1 MSFDSL
7 GLRAELLRA
16 VHEQEYTT
24 PTPVQAQAIPAILAG
39 RDLMAAAQTGTG
51 KTAGFTLPMLQ
62 RLLDSEP
69 AEPLARRPVRALILV
84 PTRELCAQ
92 VAESV
97 RTYGKHVPLR
107 CAQIFGGVGMQPQV
121 DALRRGVDIV
131 IATPGR
137 LLDHVQRR
145 SIDLSKVE
153 ILVLDEA
160 DRMLDMGFIAPIK
173 RILSLLP
180 AQRQNLLFSATFAD
194 DIRKLADRLMNSPE
208 MIDVTPPNKPVE
220 AIEQLVY
227 HVDAAQKPDALAHLF
242 LEKGWVQ
249 ALVFTRT
256 KHGADRLAKRLVKAG
271 ITADAIHGNK
281 SQNARTRALATFKE
295 GKVCALV
302 ATDIAARGLD
312 IDGLPQ
318 VVNFELPHVPEDY
331 VHRIGR
337 TGRAG
342 AVGHAISLV
351 SRDEIRQLRAIERV
365 IGRTLP
371 SEVVPGFEPMHGVPA
386 PAREGAPRGQASP
399 RGRPQGQAQ
408 RRGDGAPNGAPN
420 GAPDGAQPPFRGEGR
435 GDGVPRD
442 GRRNSGPRRDSGI
455 GREGQRGPMPPRDA
469 PEGGFQPPGYS
480 PQSSSPYRGPMRD
493 NNVPAYRETMNADG
507 VLDDD
512 SELIDEEED
521 ARGNREPLPQ
531 ASQQQ
536 RQGARG
542 GRSDGRPGGGAPRGG
557 RPGGPGRDRRPGGDQ
572 PYAPPGVMVTRSG
585 DTQGGWGGAARPAAP
600 RGQGQ
605 GQGRGYGAANS
616 NNSGRPAG
624 SRPPGARPNGPRS
637 GGRNSG
643 GSPRPSSEADS
654 GFSRKRYGYPEER
667 GARAINVEPRRYAS
681 SSEIGRGGAPRPN
694 TPPITIIQRGARLGG
709 AGRRTTTAAPSND
722 SDTSSRTNDDSN
734 NDE

>member
-16 VHEQEYTT
+16 VHEQDYTT

-62 RLLDSEP
+62 RLLDSGPEDH
-69 AEPLARRPVRALILV
+69 AARRPVRALILV
-84 PTRELCAQ
+84 PTRELAAQ

-97 RTYGKHVPLR
+97 RIYGAYVPLR
-107 CAQIFGGVGMQPQV
+107 GTQIFGGVGMQPQV

-180 AQRQNLLFSATFAD
+180 AKRQNLLFSATFAEE
-194 DIRKLADRLMNSPE
+194 IRELADRLMNSPE

-220 AIEQLVY
+220 AIEQIVF

-242 LEKGWVQ
+242 LEKGWAQ

-256 KHGADRLAKRLVKAG
+256 KHGADRLAKRLIKSG
-271 ITADAIHGNK
+271 ISADAIHGNK

-351 SRDEIRQLRAIERV
+351 SRDEIRQLRAIERI

-371 SEVVPGFEPMHGVPA
+371 ADVVPGFEPMQGVP
-386 PAREGAPRGQASP
+386 PATREGTPRGQE
-399 RGRPQGQAQ
+399 RPQRQQRRDGGAAQ
-408 RRGDGAPNGAPN
+408 PRQSDGAPPPRRGDGVARDGAPHR
-420 GAPDGAQPPFRGEGR
+420 GAG
-435 GDGVPRD
+435 
-442 GRRNSGPRRDSGI
+442 
-455 GREGQRGPMPPRDA
+455 GQRGPLPPRDGNRGPA
-469 PEGGFQPPGYS
+469 
-480 PQSSSPYRGPMRD
+480 PYRPDSALTQQHDMSDPDGPID
-493 NNVPAYRETMNADG
+493 E
-507 VLDDD
+507 LDV
-512 SELIDEEED
+512 IDEEDD

-531 ASQQQ
+531 DAQ
-536 RQGARG
+536 RPGSR
-542 GRSDGRPGGGAPRGG
+542 DGRPAG
-557 RPGGPGRDRRPGGDQ
+557 RSGGRDRRPGGDRA
-572 PYAPPGVMVTRSG
+572 PAAPPGVMSTRSG
-585 DTQGGWGGAARPAAP
+585 DTLGGWGVAHGPAPRRGGSPASGPRGATGGARP
-600 RGQGQ
+600 
-605 GQGRGYGAANS
+605 GRPSSGS
-616 NNSGRPAG
+616 NSGNGNNVGNSTGGAGSRPAG
-624 SRPPGARPNGPRS
+624 SRPGPRYD
-637 GGRNSG
+637 GGQ
-643 GSPRPSSEADS
+643 PRSNANAADS
-654 GFSRKRYGYPEER
+654 GFSRRRYGYPEER
-667 GARAINVEPRRYAS
+667 GGNRDRSSEPRRY
-681 SSEIGRGGAPRPN
+681 GGSDGG
-694 TPPITIIQRGARLGG
+694 QRGSPPPAAVSYGDRPAANGNTTVPVIT
-709 AGRRTTTAAPSND
+709 ARRTGSRARRDPAAPVKDPVSED
-722 SDTSSRTNDDSN
+722 
-734 NDE
+734 